1 LTDAAVQEPAAGG
14 SRAAAAEP
22 DPELRRIR
30 GPSALGGGRRRFFE
44 LLWLLATT
52 EFKTTYRGTA
62 LGYIWSL
69 IRPLL
74 LFGVLLLVFTQIVKL
89 GNDVKNYAPLLLLN
103 VMLFTFFSEAT
114 QAAVTSVSNKEQIVR
129 KTQFPRL
136 VIPLAVVLNAVFHLL
151 LNLVVVMIFILAY
164 GVDPIWDWLWIPVI
178 VALLILITT
187 AFAIGLSVLYVRFR
201 DAAIIWSVVAL
212 VLFYG
217 TPILYVIE
225 MIDSEGLRLAIM
237 TNPLAPLFEQARHWV
252 IDPAAPSAVEAI
264 GSWARMLAPISLFAA
279 VCALGAWLFQR
290 EAPRVA
296 ENL

>member
-1 LTDAAVQEPAAGG
+1 MTNAALKEPTASLASARGPE
-14 SRAAAAEP
+14 A

-52 EFKTTYRGTA
+52 EFKTTYHGTA
-62 LGYIWSL
+62 LGYVWSL
-69 IRPLL
+69 FRPLL

-89 GNDVKNYAPLLLLN
+89 GSSVNDYAAVLLLN

-114 QAAVTSVSNKEQIVR
+114 QAAVTSVAAKEQIVR

-136 VIPLAVVLNAVFHLL
+136 VIPLSVVLNAAFHLL
-151 LNLVVVMIFILAY
+151 LNLVVVLIFILAY
-164 GVDPIWDWLWIPVI
+164 GIEPRWDWLWLPVI
-178 VALLILITT
+178 VALLVLITT
-187 AFAIGLSVLYVRFR
+187 AFAVGLSVLYVRFR
-201 DAAIIWSVVAL
+201 DTAIIWSVVSL

-225 MIDSEGLRLAIM
+225 MIDSETLRVIIM
-237 TNPLAPLFEQARHWV
+237 TNPLAPLFEQARHWI
-252 IDPAAPSAVEAI
+252 IDPAAWSAVEAI
-264 GSWARMLAPISLFAA
+264 GSWARMLAPMALFAG
-279 VCALGAWLFQR
+279 VCALGALLFAR

>member
-1 LTDAAVQEPAAGG
+1 MTGVVVEQTTADSTQAAPEPH
-14 SRAAAAEP
+14 P
-22 DPELRRIR
+22 DLRVIR
-30 GPSALGGGRRRFFE
+30 GPSALGGGTRRFFE
-44 LLWLLATT
+44 LLWLLAST

-74 LFGVLLLVFTQIVKL
+74 LFGVLLLVFTQIFKL
-89 GNDVKNYAPLLLLN
+89 GDQVHNYAPLLLMN

-114 QAAVTSVSNKEQIVR
+114 QASVTSVVNKEQIVR

-136 VIPLAVVLNAVFHLL
+136 VIPLSIVLNGVFHLL
-151 LNLVVVMIFILAY
+151 LNLIVVAIFLIAS
-164 GVDPIWDWLWIPVI
+164 GVDPMWTWLWMPLII
-178 VALLILITT
+178 ALLIVITC
-187 AFAIGLSVLYVRFR
+187 AVAIALSVLYVRFR
-201 DAAIIWSVVAL
+201 DTAIIWSVVAL

-225 MIDSEGLRLAIM
+225 QVPDSFRFAVLL
-237 TNPLAPLFEQARHWV
+237 NPIAPLFEQARHWI
-252 IDPAAPSAVEAI
+252 IDPNAPSAVEAT
-264 GSWARMLAPISLFAA
+264 GSWLRMLGPISLFAA
-279 VCALGAWLFQR
+279 ICVLGALLFRR

>member
-1 LTDAAVQEPAAGG
+1 LTDAALKEPTAPQASAVGP
-14 SRAAAAEP
+14 EV

-44 LLWLLATT
+44 LLWLLART
-52 EFKTTYRGTA
+52 EFKTTYHGTA

-69 IRPLL
+69 FRPLL
-74 LFGVLLLVFTQIVKL
+74 LFGVLLFVFTQIVKL
-89 GNDVKNYAPLLLLN
+89 GETVNDYAAVLLLN

-114 QAAVTSVSNKEQIVR
+114 QAAVTSVAGKEQIVR

-136 VIPLAVVLNAVFHLL
+136 VIPLSVVLNAIFHLL
-151 LNLVVVMIFILAY
+151 LNLLVVLIFIVAY
-164 GVDPIWDWLWIPVI
+164 GVEPTFDWLWLPVI
-178 VALLILITT
+178 VALLIVITC
-187 AFAIGLSVLYVRFR
+187 AFAVGLSVLYVRFR
-201 DAAIIWSVVAL
+201 DAAIIWSVVSL

-217 TPILYVIE
+217 TPILYTVEQVPDKFEFAI
-225 MIDSEGLRLAIM
+225 LA
-237 TNPLAPLFEQARHWV
+237 NPLAPLFEQARHWI

-264 GSWARMLAPISLFAA
+264 GSWPRMLVPMALFVG
-279 VCALGAWLFQR
+279 VCALGAWLFAR

>member
-1 LTDAAVQEPAAGG
+1 LTDAALRDPTAPPAAPA
-14 SRAAAAEP
+14 RER

-30 GPSALGGGRRRFFE
+30 GPSALGGGTRRFFE

-62 LGYIWSL
+62 LGYVWSL
-69 IRPLL
+69 VRPLL

-89 GNDVKNYAPLLLLN
+89 GASIENYAPLLLLN

-114 QAAVTSVSNKEQIVR
+114 QAAVTSVSAKEQIVR

-151 LNLVVVMIFILAY
+151 LNLIVVMIFILAY
-164 GVDPIWDWLWIPVI
+164 GVEPTWDWLWLPVI
-178 VALLILITT
+178 VGLLILITT
-187 AFAIGLSVLYVRFR
+187 AFAVGLSVLYVRFR
-201 DAAIIWSVVAL
+201 DAAIIWSVVSL

-217 TPILYVIE
+217 TPILYGIE
-225 MIDSEGLRLAIM
+225 MIDSETLRTIIM
-237 TNPLAPLFEQARHWV
+237 ANPLAPLFEQARHWI
-252 IDPAAPSAVEAI
+252 IDPSAPSAVEAI
-264 GSWARMLAPISLFAA
+264 GGWPRMLIPVSLFVAI
-279 VCALGAWLFQR
+279 CALGSWLFQH

-296 ENL
+296 EDL

>member
-1 LTDAAVQEPAAGG
+1 LTDAAVREPPGRRSDAAE
-14 SRAAAAEP
+14 AEP

-89 GNDVKNYAPLLLLN
+89 GTDVKNYAPLLLLN

-164 GVDPIWDWLWIPVI
+164 GVDPTWDWLWMPVI
-178 VALLILITT
+178 LAMLVVITC
-187 AFAIGLSVLYVRFR
+187 AFAVGLSVLYVRFR
-201 DAAIIWSVVAL
+201 DTAIIWSVVAM

-217 TPILYVIE
+217 TPILYPIE
-225 MIDSEGLRLAIM
+225 IVPDSFEFAVLS
-237 TNPLAPLFEQARHWV
+237 NPLAPLFEQTRHWI
-252 IDPAAPSAVEAI
+252 IDPSAPSAVEAI
-264 GSWARMLAPISLFAA
+264 GGWPQMLIPVSLFAA
-279 VCALGAWLFQR
+279 VCALGAWLFRR

-296 ENL
+296 EDL